1 MEGDAG
7 GNLSIE
13 RGDSIAAGLAQNA
26 ADYTAGYADS
36 GLPARAVRRRIK
48 RQNSVR
54 SGNGGGE
61 QDGDE
66 SADAIERVP
75 IRRQTAAQDA
85 EAGIIAPTKP
95 RRNTKAAK
103 QSAAKA
109 VVTQGFNALN
119 SGVSQFTS
127 PAYAMKPYEREM
139 MEEPL
144 HAYAEQ
150 HPEAFIKTGEVIG
163 PFTALLGLGLYLN
176 RINGIYRAER
186 GITKRPAIAS
196 VQHTFVT
203 PPPDS
208 QRAGAQP
215 AQPEQPAPPP
225 ALVPTHG
232 AVENGRSA
240 FTDWAESY
248 TKIT

>member
-1 MEGDAG
+1 MEGDEG
-7 GNLSIE
+7 GTLSIE
-13 RGDSIAAGLAQNA
+13 RGDSIAAGLAQTA

-36 GLPARAVRRRIK
+36 GLPDRAVRRRVR

-54 SGNGGGE
+54 SGDGGSE
-61 QDGDE
+61 QDGGE
-66 SADAIERVP
+66 SADTIEP
-75 IRRQTAAQDA
+75 IAVRHQADPAQ
-85 EAGIIAPTKP
+85 ENVTPPTKP

-176 RINGIYRAER
+176 RINRIYRAER
-186 GITKRPAIAS
+186 GQTRRPTISA
-196 VQHTFVT
+196 VQHTFVS
-203 PPPDS
+203 PPPES
-208 QRAGAQP
+208 QRVGEVVITQP
-215 AQPEQPAPPP
+215 DQPAPPP
-225 ALVPTHG
+225 ALVPTNG

-248 TKIT
+248 TKII